1 MEFSGKKLLI
11 LGGIRLASEIVKQ
24 AHKQGIY
31 VIVTDYLE
39 NSPAK
44 KIADKSFMVST
55 TDVDAVVELIQKE
68 KIDGVITGFIDSMLP
83 YYQAICEKAGLPCYG
98 TKEQFEILTN
108 KAKIKELCK
117 QFNIPV
123 VKDYQIKVPIS
134 QSEIAQLSYPLL
146 VKPSDYSGARGVY
159 ICHSPDDL
167 MLNYKKSL
175 DFSPSKNILFEHYV
189 TGKELHIYY
198 LVQEGEFS
206 LTAMSDRHMSI
217 SNSGILPLPVAYTYP
232 SKHLKIYRD
241 NFEAQVVEM
250 LKSLGIQNGSLLI
263 QAFIENETI
272 IIYEIAY
279 RLNGTLEYKI
289 TSKMNSVNPLEML
302 INFALS
308 GSLCAHRV
316 KPLLNPDYDDWGFSL
331 SILAKPG
338 KIDIIEGIEQVEAM
352 IDVIDVVSLYIQGDE
367 IPKSAV
373 GTLSQVILRIYGTA
387 KSKVSMVD
395 LIINI
400 TNSIKVFSDNGENM
414 LLDFFNPNALLN

>member
-1 MEFSGKKLLI
+1 MEHTGKKLLI

-83 YYQAICEKAGLPCYG
+83 YYQAICEKAELPCYG

-108 KAKIKELCK
+108 KTKIKELCK
-117 QFNIPV
+117 KFNIPV
-123 VKDYQIKVPIS
+123 VKEYHIKHPIS
-134 QSEIAQLSYPLL
+134 QTEIAKLPYPLL
-146 VKPSDYSGARGVY
+146 VKPTDYSGARGVY

-206 LTAMSDRHMSI
+206 LAAMSDRHMSM
-217 SNSGILPLPVAYTYP
+217 SDSGILPLPVAYTYP
-232 SKHLKIYRD
+232 
-241 NFEAQVVEM
+241 
-250 LKSLGIQNGSLLI
+250 
-263 QAFIENETI
+263 
-272 IIYEIAY
+272 
-279 RLNGTLEYKI
+279 
-289 TSKMNSVNPLEML
+289 
-302 INFALS
+302 
-308 GSLCAHRV
+308 
-316 KPLLNPDYDDWGFSL
+316 
-331 SILAKPG
+331 
-338 KIDIIEGIEQVEAM
+338 
-352 IDVIDVVSLYIQGDE
+352 
-367 IPKSAV
+367 
-373 GTLSQVILRIYGTA
+373 
-387 KSKVSMVD
+387 
-395 LIINI
+395 
-400 TNSIKVFSDNGENM
+400 
-414 LLDFFNPNALLN
+414 